1 MEEITLSKDKSL
13 VNLANSILKFF
24 GCKTYHD
31 SISEV
36 DELLKKSNK
45 KKICVFLFDAFGKV
59 ILEKYK
65 DDASF
70 MYDHRF
76 LKINSVFP
84 PTTVACTTS
93 INTGKYPI
101 ETGYLGWTQYFKEV
115 DKFVDVF
122 PSTYK
127 DESSLEKTTKKLNIN
142 IQDTILKIRYIF
154 NDINEK
160 YNKEVAKSLMSFNY
174 MKKNISL
181 YDANE
186 NWAKDVEKSIS
197 ENLYTYAYN
206 IFPDS
211 MMHEKG
217 VDNIDVKKVIIQ
229 LNSIV
234 KRLVNKHKDTL
245 FLALSDHGML
255 DVKQININD
264 IPHFVDT
271 LTRPIIAIEGRFASF
286 FVKNKEE
293 FLKVYYSNNIL
304 NKHFLLLSK
313 KEVLEKSYFGY
324 SEYLNPIALET
335 IGDYLLISLDE
346 YSLVDNFTS
355 SVKFKAAHAGL
366 TKEEREIYLMAF
378 NDK

>member
-1 MEEITLSKDKSL
+1 
-13 VNLANSILKFF
+13 
-24 GCKTYHD
+24 
-31 SISEV
+31 
-36 DELLKKSNK
+36 
-45 KKICVFLFDAFGKV
+45 
-59 ILEKYK
+59 
-65 DDASF
+65 
-70 MYDHRF
+70 
-76 LKINSVFP
+76 
-84 PTTVACTTS
+84 
-93 INTGKYPI
+93 
-101 ETGYLGWTQYFKEV
+101 
-115 DKFVDVF
+115 
-122 PSTYK
+122 
-127 DESSLEKTTKKLNIN
+127 
-142 IQDTILKIRYIF
+142 
-154 NDINEK
+154 
-160 YNKEVAKSLMSFNY
+160 MSFNY

-186 NWAKDVEKSIS
+186 NWAKDVDKSIS

-229 LNSIV
+229 INSIV

-271 LTRPIIAIEGRFASF
+271 LTRPVIAIEGRFASF

-346 YSLVDNFTS
+346 YSLDDNFTS
-355 SVKFKAAHAGL
+355 SVKFKATHAGL